1 MRTVEPWVA
10 EPLERFLGESSA
22 RLTLLMTSAGQ
33 VVAQHGFTRSVDV
46 MTAAALGAAI
56 MASTGEIAKLVG
68 ESTFLSLAHQ
78 GSKQHVYL
86 SAFETPRG
94 RWIGLVVFDAE
105 STVGLVQ
112 LFFERL
118 VKELRAAA
126 PKETPEQQV
135 LPENFE
141 RELHASLRALF
152 GR

>member
-1 MRTVEPWVA
+1 MRSVEPWVTD
-10 EPLERFLGESSA
+10 PLERFLAESSA

-68 ESTFLSLAHQ
+68 ESNFRSLVHQ
-78 GSKQHVYL
+78 GASQHVFL
-86 SAFETPRG
+86 AAFDTPRG

-118 VKELRAAA
+118 VSELAAAA
-126 PKETPEQQV
+126 PRQTPEQQV

-141 RELHASLRALF
+141 RELNASLRALF